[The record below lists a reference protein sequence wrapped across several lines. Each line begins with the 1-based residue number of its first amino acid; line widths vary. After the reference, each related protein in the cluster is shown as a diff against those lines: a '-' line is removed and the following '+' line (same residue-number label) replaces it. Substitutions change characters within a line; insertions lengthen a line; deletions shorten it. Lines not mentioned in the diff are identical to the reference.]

1 MVTATTSTANT
12 TAATTTSAKTAA
24 AKIVSTLG
32 AGSGVDVTTLASS
45 LVDAEKAPRQAEI
58 NAKVTKAEGG
68 ISGYAAIKFVLGDV
82 QTAFTNLKNQSSFNT
97 LVPQISQPNAVSV
110 TTTASATTG
119 SHTISVTQLA
129 QQQRSIS
136 ADGVPGFDDPLA
148 KVNSGNAFKLLL
160 KSGINPTPTFVQTPA
175 GSTPITSVN
184 LTLKAMGK
192 GDTVTVNGLTLT
204 ANKALSAS
212 EVGQMFENFN
222 TTSAEV
228 IAAGGI
234 SASSQNNATLAN
246 FGTFSGTFATGYS
259 TGGNNNGVLRL
270 TSTANNAA
278 QLAAPVATQFS
289 NTIAIAAS
297 ASTPAGI
304 AAAINTSNLGISAQ
318 LISTGNAATPYKIMI
333 TGASGANNAFSL
345 TSLTAGGGAV
355 SGVNFTTKLQSA
367 EDAALNVNGM
377 AITSSTNRITD
388 AIPGTTLE
396 LFTTTNGAANLDFSR
411 DTSTVKTK
419 IQTLVTAFND
429 ANSML
434 TVVSDPKSTVAEY
447 GASLVGNN
455 IVSTVRSQMRSLITT
470 DSNSP
475 SGGLAALRDIGLS
488 INRSGTLELDAAKLD
503 NAMLTKFDNV
513 VTLLTSNQEKL
524 SATSAL
530 PAGAAGEAVKKL
542 TNLLDIGGAI
552 TTQSNNLTKKI
563 TDYQKELAALDTR
576 MTALL
581 TRYNKQFASM
591 ESIVGQSKSLQTS
604 LKSTFEGMMSAYTNK

>member
-1 MVTATTSTANT
+1 MATTAVTSTTNT
-12 TAATTTSAKTAA
+12 ITA
-24 AKIVSTLG
+24 LG
-32 AGSGVDVTTLASS
+32 AGSGVDVKALAQS
-45 LVDAEKAPRQAEI
+45 LVDAEKAPRKNLI
-58 NAKVTKAEGG
+58 DGKIKKSEGG
-68 ISGYAAIKFVLGDV
+68 VSGYAALKFVLKDL
-82 QTAFTNLKNQSSFNT
+82 QTAFANLKDQSAFNT
-97 LVPQISQPNAVSV
+97 VVPRVSQASAISV
-110 TTTASATTG
+110 TTTATASAG
-119 SHTISVTQLA
+119 SHSVT
-129 QQQRSIS
+129 
-136 ADGVPGFDDPLA
+136 VTNLA
-148 KVNSGNAFKLLL
+148 KPQRNISDGAGFASPLSQLNSGVAFSLVL
-160 KSGINPTPTFVQTPA
+160 KKGIDPTPTKVFSLGAAADVNGANGTK
-175 GSTPITSVN
+175 STST
-184 LTLKAMGK
+184 LTLKAMNK
-192 GDTVTVNGLTLT
+192 GDTLTINGLTMT
-204 ANKALSAS
+204 ASKALSAS
-212 EVGQMFENFN
+212 EVGQMFEKWN

-234 SASSQNNATLAN
+234 LGSSINNPDLAN
-246 FGTFSGTFATGYS
+246 FGTFSGTFAAGYS
-259 TGGNNNGVLRL
+259 SGANNNGVLTL

-278 QLAAPVATQFS
+278 ELAAPVATQFS
-289 NTIAIAAS
+289 NTIAIAAT

-333 TGASGANNAFSL
+333 TGASGANNAFSI
-345 TSLTAGGGAV
+345 TSLTSGGGTV
-355 SGVNFTTKLQSA
+355 EGVNFATKLQSA

-377 AITSSTNRITD
+377 AITSSTNRVTD

-396 LFTTTNGAANLDFSR
+396 LFTTTNGAASLDFSR

-434 TVVSDPKSTVAEY
+434 TVVSDPKSTVADY

-488 INRSGTLELDAAKLD
+488 INRSGTLELNAAKLD
-503 NAMLTKFDNV
+503 SAMLTKFDNV

-542 TNLLDIGGAI
+542 TNLLDVSGAI

-604 LKSTFEGMMSAYTNK
+604 LKSSFEGMMAAYTNK

>member
-1 MVTATTSTANT
+1 MEPKLATTAVTSTTNT
-12 TAATTTSAKTAA
+12 ITA
-24 AKIVSTLG
+24 LG
-32 AGSGVDVTTLASS
+32 AGSGVDVKALAQS
-45 LVDAEKAPRQAEI
+45 LVDAEKAPRKNLI
-58 NAKVTKAEGG
+58 DGKIKKSEGG
-68 ISGYAAIKFVLGDV
+68 VSGYAALKFVLKDL
-82 QTAFTNLKNQSSFNT
+82 QTAFANLKDQSAFNT
-97 LVPQISQPNAVSV
+97 VVPRVSQASAISV
-110 TTTASATTG
+110 TTTATASAG
-119 SHTISVTQLA
+119 SHSVT
-129 QQQRSIS
+129 
-136 ADGVPGFDDPLA
+136 VTNLA
-148 KVNSGNAFKLLL
+148 KPQRNISDGAGFASPLSQLNSGAAFSLVL
-160 KSGINPTPTFVQTPA
+160 KKGIDPTPTKVFSLGNPDVNGA
-175 GSTPITSVN
+175 GGTKSTST
-184 LTLKAMGK
+184 LTLKAMNK
-192 GDTVTVNGLTLT
+192 GDTLTINGLTMT

-234 SASSQNNATLAN
+234 SASSQNNATLAT
-246 FGTFSGTFATGYS
+246 FGTFSGTFAAGYS
-259 TGGNNNGVLRL
+259 TGANNNGVLTL

-278 QLAAPVATQFS
+278 ELAAPVATQFS
-289 NTIAIAAS
+289 NSIAIAAT

-304 AAAINTSNLGISAQ
+304 AAAINSSNLGISAQ

-355 SGVNFTTKLQSA
+355 AGVNFATKLQSA

-377 AITSSTNRITD
+377 AITSSTNRVTD

-396 LFTTTNGAANLDFSR
+396 LFTTTNGAASLDFSR

-503 NAMLTKFDNV
+503 SAMLTKFDNV

-542 TNLLDIGGAI
+542 TNLLDVGGAI

-604 LKSTFEGMMSAYTNK
+604 LKSSFEGMMAAYTNK